1 MPSEGSVAKSTSET
15 LTEAKMGQRFRA
27 ILKAGDKPLEA
38 FDRVAA
44 EVDFSQGR
52 PDFVGV
58 KGAKQKKR
66 TLPGLYAGTRI
77 PVSHIARVLTVLERD
92 QTIALADLAQATA
105 VTLPRIRRIVQPLE
119 RIGAICAD
127 GEDTVRVVNLDR
139 IERPEL
145 WAFELKLDD
154 WKRCLFQTLV
164 CRSYATRVTAVFP
177 ATKAKHITQV
187 APNFALHGVGVML
200 FDLETRKPKPLVPT
214 EKRKPMSAY
223 HAWMSCFEIAP

>member
-1 MPSEGSVAKSTSET
+1 
-15 LTEAKMGQRFRA
+15 MGRRFRA
-27 ILKAGDKPLEA
+27 VLKAGDKPLEA

-52 PDFVGV
+52 PDFIGV
-58 KGAKQKKR
+58 KGGKQAKR

-92 QTIALADLAQATA
+92 QSIAIADLAQAAA
-105 VTLPRIRRIVQPLE
+105 VTLPRTRRIVQPLE
-119 RIGAICAD
+119 QIKAVCLD
-127 GEDTVRVVNLDR
+127 DDDTLRVVDLGC

-164 CRSYATRVTAVFP
+164 CRSYASRVTAVFP
-177 ATKAKHITQV
+177 AAKAKHITQV
-187 APNFALHGVGVML
+187 APTFAQHGVGVML
-200 FDLETRKPKPLVPT
+200 FDMETSELKPLVPT
-214 EKRKPMSAY
+214 KERKPVSAY
-223 HAWMSCFEIAP
+223 HAWMSCFEIAKA